1 MRAALTC
8 VLLLSAAPAAAG
20 TPLALAERQV
30 VVLEFDRA
38 VARVA
43 VTDPDLVAARSAGA
57 RLTVTALKGGR
68 ASLEVGF
75 ADGAS
80 VVYDLAV
87 DGARRP
93 VAVVRPAGEN
103 ELDLAVAEVRSFH
116 APGVERVLVEENGV
130 ARVSV
135 RGETVSV
142 VGLAPGQASLVVV
155 HAAGAKTTWQ
165 LRVR

>member
-1 MRAALTC
+1 MRAALTG
-8 VLLLSAAPAAAG
+8 LLLAAAAPAAAG

-30 VVLEFDRA
+30 VTLEFDRP

-43 VTDPDLVAARSAGA
+43 VTDPDLVAARAAGP

-68 ASLEVGF
+68 AALEIVF

-93 VAVVRPAGEN
+93 AARPAGPN
-103 ELDLAVAEVRSFH
+103 DLDLAIAEERSFR

-135 RGETVSV
+135 HGEIVSV
-142 VGLAPGQASLVVV
+142 VGLSPGRASLVVV
-155 HAAGAKTTWQ
+155 SAAGQKTAWQ
-165 LRVR
+165 IRVR

>member
-1 MRAALTC
+1 MRAAVTF
-8 VLLLSAAPAAAG
+8 LLLAAAAPAAAG

-30 VVLEFDRA
+30 VSLEFDRP
-38 VARVA
+38 VARVT
-43 VTDPDLVAARSAGA
+43 VTDPDLVAARSAGPG
-57 RLTVTALKGGR
+57 LTVTALKGGR
-68 ASLEVGF
+68 ATLEVAF

-80 VVYDLAV
+80 VVYDVAV
-87 DGARRP
+87 EGARRP
-93 VAVVRPAGEN
+93 AARPAGAN
-103 ELDLAVAEVRSFH
+103 DLDVAVAEERSFR

-155 HAAGAKTTWQ
+155 HTAGEKTTWQ
-165 LRVR
+165 IRVR

>member
-1 MRAALTC
+1 MRAALIA
-8 VLLLSAAPAAAG
+8 VLLLAAPAAGAG

-30 VVLEFDRA
+30 VVLEFDRP

-43 VTDPDLVAARSAGA
+43 LTDPDLVAARAAGP

-68 ASLEVGF
+68 AALEVVF

-80 VVYDLAV
+80 IVYDLAV

-93 VAVVRPAGEN
+93 AARAPGPN
-103 ELDLAVAEVRSFH
+103 DLHLAVAEERTFR

-135 RGETVSV
+135 RGETVVV
-142 VGLAPGQASLVVV
+142 VGLAPGEASLVVV
-155 HAAGAKTTWQ
+155 GAAGAKTTWQ
-165 LRVR
+165 IRVR